1 MKYYLGIDGG
11 GTKTKFLLADENL
24 RIVAE
29 HTGSSC
35 YYLACGFDGLTKLI
49 DEGIETVCKTAG
61 INRSEIVSA
70 FAGLSGYD
78 DSKSVNAPITEAV
91 AAGMN
96 GIPFGVANDSENA
109 LAGALGGEPGIN
121 IIAGTGSIAAGR
133 NAAGDVAKCGGG
145 LHVIGT
151 DEGSAYW
158 IAIRLMHEF
167 TKQDDGRHER
177 TLLYDKI
184 KEVLHIE
191 DKQDMISHVVD
202 NWKLE
207 RDKMSS
213 LAPLCAELYDA
224 GEPTAIRII
233 NQVVDEFAEMAIA
246 IYRRLNFAESQDTI
260 SIASQNM
267 IPVSGT
273 GGVFKMGER
282 ITAPLNKILN
292 KNNMKFVEPLYD
304 PAFGALILARNTA
317 RE

>member
-1 MKYYLGIDGG
+1 MKYYVGIDGG
-11 GTKTKFLLADENL
+11 GTKTKFLLADEDL
-24 RIVAE
+24 KIVAE
-29 HTGSSC
+29 HIGSSC

-78 DSKSVNAPITEAV
+78 DSKSVNAPIEAAV
-91 AAGMN
+91 AAGMK
-96 GIPFGVANDSENA
+96 GIPCQVANDSENA

-133 NAAGDVAKCGGG
+133 NAAGEVAKCGGG
-145 LHVIGT
+145 MHIIGT

-158 IAIRLMHEF
+158 ISIRLMHEF

-184 KEVLHIE
+184 KEILNVE
-191 DKQDMISHVVD
+191 DKQDMISHIVD
-202 NWKLE
+202 DWKLE
-207 RDKMSS
+207 RDKMST

-224 GEPTAIRII
+224 GEPTSIRIM

-246 IYRRLNFAESQDTI
+246 IYGRLGFTEV
-260 SIASQNM
+260 

-282 ITAPLNKILN
+282 ITTPLNKKLAEH
-292 KNNMKFVEPLYD
+292 NMKFVQPLYD
-304 PAFGALILARNTA
+304 PGIGALILARKKGS
-317 RE
+317 R

>member
-49 DEGIETVCKTAG
+49 DEGINAVCDVAR
-61 INRSEIVSA
+61 IERSEILSA

-78 DSKSVNAPITEAV
+78 DSKSVNAPIRDAV
-91 AAGMN
+91 AAGMK
-96 GIPFGVANDSENA
+96 GISFEVANDSENA

-133 NAAGDVAKCGGG
+133 NAAGEVAKCGGG

-177 TLLYDKI
+177 TLLYDRI
-184 KEVLHIE
+184 KEILKVE
-191 DKQDMISHVVD
+191 DKQDMISHIVD
-202 NWKLE
+202 DWKLE
-207 RDKMSS
+207 RDKMST

-224 GEPTAIRII
+224 GEPTAIRIM

-246 IYRRLNFAESQDTI
+246 VYRRLNFAATADSP
-260 SIASQNM
+260 

-282 ITAPLNKILN
+282 IIAPLNKILAEH
-292 KNNMKFVEPLYD
+292 NMKFVEPLYD
-304 PAFGALILARNTA
+304 PAIGSLILAKKMESN
-317 RE
+317 